1 MWKYHPPTCAVRSPG
16 EDSVAMAPASQAWL
30 LLPRHLAYGTPCGI
44 VTVPDPKTA
53 IVGTAAAAAA
63 DDTEGPDRI
72 DAPAELLPEDDVLPP
87 DEVPPLLLT
96 PPPLKLDAAEKMAT
110 PQMPPKLQLRLPSSL
125 THVISSP
132 PQSTATRRRTVAALL
147 GGTVKSETS

>member
-1 MWKYHPPTCAVRSPG
+1 
-16 EDSVAMAPASQAWL
+16 MAPASQAWL

-44 VTVPDPKTA
+44 VTVPDPKTV
-53 IVGTAAAAAA
+53 IVGTAAATAV
-63 DDTEGPDRI
+63 DDAEGPDRME
-72 DAPAELLPEDDVLPP
+72 APVELLPDDVLPP
-87 DEVPPLLLT
+87 DEVPPLLT
-96 PPPLKLDAAEKMAT
+96 PTPLKLDAAEEIAT

-147 GGTVKSETS
+147 GGTVKSDTS